1 MFNRQALCMFRML
14 DDGHR
19 LFPNDVLWKRGPKLS
34 VNNCLCNSLGVL
46 ICVSGFWLSLRYWE
60 TWLYWVSVVCGRW
73 CWGSLRCTYGLLNR
87 FLMLTHCAGTCWYFP
102 ALNLTTQTSQQQRR
116 LHMTIYEIEICS
128 QVLQPTKFSAFWC
141 HNCRFLPTHV
151 RFDEHPG

>member
-1 MFNRQALCMFRML
+1 MVSWPCHCWRTHRRKNQRLCYTGYTTYPRPDLMFNRQALCMFRML

-19 LFPNDVLWKRGPKLS
+19 LFLNDVLWKRGPKLS
-34 VNNCLCNSLGVL
+34 FNNCLCNSLGVL

-116 LHMTIYEIEICS
+116 LHMTHQYM
-128 QVLQPTKFSAFWC
+128 T
-141 HNCRFLPTHV
+141 
-151 RFDEHPG
+151 